1 MDIVT
6 NCPQCNVE
14 LLVSPETKNGPQ
26 VCPRC
31 SHSFIPAIADPA
43 LADAPVPRA
52 PRVIRRVS
60 DASVLL
66 GAVLALVPTALVY
79 AICRFGPQNS
89 QFVEIILSGKWVN
102 LVAVY
107 FASWTAML
115 LLLKRIAWRRQR
127 RALALDL
134 VPRELGEGI
143 SSANAD
149 RFAGHAEALDARLP
163 GTFAIKRVVKILRF
177 YQSGRSPQEVASNMR
192 AIAEADAQTVESSYT
207 FIKVLIW
214 AIPILGFIG
223 TVLGIGESVH
233 GFSDTMQG
241 AQQLEV
247 IRTSLGAVTTGLAVA
262 FNTTLV
268 ALVLSVIVMFPMS
281 ALQRADE
288 RLLGDIDD
296 YLDEHLLR
304 RLQSDKEEQN
314 RGLDLFRES
323 LAEQAAARQSEL
335 ADLRASL
342 DTAVR
347 EMGKRVLEAWS
358 HVDER
363 LERRERVSQDRAQT
377 LVAAFESSSR
387 ALFDELTANAKART
401 TEAETLIGEMSSVG
415 ERIEAD
421 AVRTFGVQ
429 SDLGRQALLEAQQ
442 AILALRERDREEHKE
457 IAEALASS
465 AQELQRVGTEL
476 AHETSGSASS
486 VGELVHELSQKLFSE
501 AQQAIAS
508 LREKDRDEYRE
519 VVRALQGSAQEME
532 RATAALAREAAG
544 SASQIVTA
552 VTELSRKA
560 ALESQQ
566 AVTQLRDRD
575 RDEQKEVART
585 IQRAAQEMERATAT
599 LAKEASGS
607 TAQLSAMFR
616 QMNTGLEGQ
625 AKTLVAGIASQL
637 ERQTRELSALQ
648 RGLADGMASFQS
660 SLRALEVELG
670 AAIRD
675 ARARVE
681 ADEQRDQSQV
691 ADAWATAQKTIEA
704 SARAFESH
712 AANSTAS
719 LRQLVE
725 AQQALVA
732 GVSTQFAGALAEHR
746 DALKGSQNR
755 ELGAVVKECQN
766 IVAALG
772 RTTAAL
778 EKKSER
784 VEARREAPIEPRRE
798 APIEPR
804 REAPIEPRR
813 EAPIEPRREAPVELE
828 RRAPTAPV
836 NEVNGPNGA
845 RENGDVRPTTP
856 PAPAVERARE
866 PERAADKERESHAD
880 PASDGDRTPDDK
892 LPPLQSP
899 RTQLPRKAL
908 QPRAAKP
915 RPAVTP
921 PVVPDVKPSRTGFW
935 RRFWLGN

>member
-6 NCPQCNVE
+6 TCPQCHVE

-31 SHSFIPAIADPA
+31 SHSFVPVLEAVLDAGTA
-43 LADAPVPRA
+43 ADAPAATARGGA
-52 PRVIRRVS
+52 RTSQRVG
-60 DASVLL
+60 DASVLFA
-66 GAVLALVPTALVY
+66 AVLAIAPTALVY
-79 AICRFGPQNS
+79 AVCRFGPQSS
-89 QFVEIILSGKWVN
+89 QFVQVIVSGKWVN
-102 LVAVY
+102 VVSVF
-107 FASWTAML
+107 FASWAAAL
-115 LLLKRIAWRRQR
+115 LVLKRIALRRQR
-127 RALALDL
+127 RALELDL
-134 VPRELGEGI
+134 LPRELGDGI

-149 RFAGHAEALDARLP
+149 RFARHAEGLDAQLP

-192 AIAEADAQTVESSYT
+192 VVAEADAQTVESSYT
-207 FIKVLIW
+207 FVKVLIW
-214 AIPILGFIG
+214 AIPIMGFIG

-247 IRTSLGAVTTGLAVA
+247 IRTSLGNVTTGLAVA

-268 ALVLSVIVMFPMS
+268 ALVLSVLVMFPMS

-288 RLLGDIDD
+288 SLLGDIDD
-296 YLDEHLLR
+296 YLDERLLR
-304 RLQSDKEEQN
+304 RLANDNDEQN
-314 RGLDLFRES
+314 RGLELFRES
-323 LAEQAAARQSEL
+323 LAEQAAARHAEL
-335 ADLRASL
+335 AELRASL
-342 DTAVR
+342 DHAVR
-347 EMGKRVLEAWS
+347 DMGKRVLEAWS

-363 LERRERVSQDRAQT
+363 LERRERVAQDRAQT

-401 TEAETLIGEMSSVG
+401 TEAQTLIGEMASVG

-421 AVRTFGVQ
+421 AVRTYGVQ
-429 SDLGRQALLEAQQ
+429 SDLGRQALIEAQQ
-442 AILALRERDREEHKE
+442 AIVALRERDREEHKE
-457 IAEALASS
+457 IAATLATS

-476 AHETSGSASS
+476 AQNTSGSASS
-486 VGELVHELSQKLFSE
+486 VGELIHDLSQKLFAE
-501 AQQAIAS
+501 AQQAITS
-508 LREKDRDEYRE
+508 LRDKDRDEYRE
-519 VVRALQGSAQEME
+519 IVRTLQNSAQEME
-532 RATAALAREAAG
+532 RATAALAREASG
-544 SASQIVTA
+544 SASQIASA

-560 ALESQQ
+560 ALEAQQ
-566 AVTQLRDRD
+566 TVNGLRERD

-625 AKTLVAGIASQL
+625 TKTLVAGIASQL

-670 AAIRD
+670 SAIRD

-691 ADAWATAQKTIEA
+691 ADAWATAQKTFEA

-719 LRQLVE
+719 LRSLVE

-732 GVSTQFAGALAEHR
+732 SVSTQFASALAEHR
-746 DALKGSQNR
+746 DALNTTENR
-755 ELGAVVKECQN
+755 ELGAVVKECKN

-772 RTTAAL
+772 RTTEAL

-784 VEARREAPIEPRRE
+784 VEARRETLVDAGRPREVTPAADVTRTPKPAPANGGPR
-798 APIEPR
+798 
-804 REAPIEPRR
+804 
-813 EAPIEPRREAPVELE
+813 
-828 RRAPTAPV
+828 T
-836 NEVNGPNGA
+836 
-845 RENGDVRPTTP
+845 ENPTP
-856 PAPAVERARE
+856 PARVDRMTRPAPPADVDRAAPAERAS
-866 PERAADKERESHAD
+866 ESELSAPLD
-880 PASDGDRTPDDK
+880 PANDVDG
-892 LPPLQSP
+892 LPSELPRPAQSP
-899 RTQLPRKAL
+899 RAQLPQKAL

-915 RPAVTP
+915 RPTSNGAP
-921 PVVPDVKPSRTGFW
+921 SAPDPKPGRTGFW